1 MALVVY
7 DHGYRI
13 NTPLESIFPPKG
25 VTPLEQIKHLPR
37 TADTEDAF
45 EKLLP
50 EGARPSTSCGSG
62 SPQPHSNATQAYQ
75 KTASSVNDRR
85 RLAVSHIMS
94 SPVHSVPTETSVS
107 LAWQR
112 MKELQIRHLVVTS
125 DDGRPLGLL
134 SEKDLF
140 QMENEQEISVSEVYS
155 RQLIAASPDTLV
167 RQVANSFIEN
177 SINSMPVVD
186 DTDKVIGIV
195 CRTDLLRLLVSGPNL
210 ERWA

>member
-13 NTPLESIFPPKG
+13 NTPLESIFPPRA

-37 TADTEDAF
+37 TADSEDAF

-50 EGARPSTSCGSG
+50 EGARQPSPGAGGGS
-62 SPQPHSNATQAYQ
+62 QPRATRAYQ
-75 KTASSVNDRR
+75 NTASDTASDRR

-94 SPVHSVPTETSVS
+94 SPVHNVTADS
-107 LAWQR
+107 LINDAWEK
-112 MKELQIRHLVVTS
+112 MKQLEIRHLVVTS

-140 QMENEQEISVSEVYS
+140 RLEPEKSAKVSEIYS

-177 SINSMPVVD
+177 NINSMPVVD
-186 DTDKVIGIV
+186 DEDKVIGIV

>member
-37 TADTEDAF
+37 TADAEDAF

-50 EGARPSTSCGSG
+50 EGARPNAGNTAG
-62 SPQPHSNATQAYQ
+62 QPRSNATQAYQ
-75 KTASSVNDRR
+75 STASSVSDRR

-94 SPVHSVPTETSVS
+94 SPVHSVSADTMVSV
-107 LAWQR
+107 AWER
-112 MKELQIRHLVVTS
+112 MTELQIRHLVVTS

-140 QMENEQEISVSEVYS
+140 RLEQQKGIRVSEVYS